1 MKGND
6 RQKCGIWE
14 KVFLCLLF
22 CLYYIFL
29 FVLNTVQSKVYQNP
43 AQDELFEQGEI
54 TILSPG
60 IKIDLSL
67 EKIQLYLPL

>member
-6 RQKCGIWE
+6 SQKCGIWE
-14 KVFLCLLF
+14 KVSLCLLF

-29 FVLNTVQSKVYQNP
+29 FVLNTVQSKVYQNR
-43 AQDELFEQGEI
+43 AQNELFEQGEI

-60 IKIDLSL
+60 IKTDLSL

>member
-14 KVFLCLLF
+14 KVSLCLLF